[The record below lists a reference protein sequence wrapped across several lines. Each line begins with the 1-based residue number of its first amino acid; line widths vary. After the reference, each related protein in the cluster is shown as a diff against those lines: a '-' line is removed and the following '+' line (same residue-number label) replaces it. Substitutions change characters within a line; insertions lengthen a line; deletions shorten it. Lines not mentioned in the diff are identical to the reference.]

1 MALPEIV
8 IGSKFDAK
16 GFKQAETATDKLGKS
31 IKNLAYSFGLVF
43 SAQKLVS
50 FGKASVKAFAADENA
65 ARSLGMTLKNL
76 NLDYFGAS
84 AAVICTFQTLKNKLV
99 YLMMNFVRLWIDYL
113 EQLVQLLIRR
123 NFSILL

>member
-1 MALPEIV
+1 MALPEIL

-43 SAQKLVS
+43 SAQRLIS
-50 FGKASVKAFAADENA
+50 FGKASVKAFAEDENA

-76 NLDYFGAS
+76 NLDYLGAS
-84 AAVICTFQTLKNKLV
+84 ESVNSYISNLEKQTGVLDDELRPAMDRLLRATGSLV
-99 YLMMNFVRLWIDYL
+99 T
-113 EQLVQLLIRR
+113 
-123 NFSILL
+123 